1 MGRPPQLEYEEARE
15 LYAPFDRVVDEDV
28 PMRTAIAQRAVAA
41 FRKERPVYVTLN
53 NKAEGSATI
62 SAVRLAASIIERLVP

>member
-1 MGRPPQLEYEEARE
+1 
-15 LYAPFDRVVDEDV
+15 
-28 PMRTAIAQRAVAA
+28 MRTAIAQRAVAA